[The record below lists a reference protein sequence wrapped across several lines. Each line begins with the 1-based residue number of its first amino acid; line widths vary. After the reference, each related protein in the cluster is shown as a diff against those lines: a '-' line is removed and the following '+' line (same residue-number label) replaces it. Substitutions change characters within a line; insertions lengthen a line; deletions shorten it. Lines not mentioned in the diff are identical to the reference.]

1 MALTVFEHAS
11 ALWCRL
17 QGSVSLAVLS
27 TLAVA
32 IAGWYILSSI
42 SLYFSRRHFI
52 ALHGCKPIVNRYPSK
67 WFGINFILEAG
78 RTYKQRRYL
87 DALTWNFRN
96 IGYTHEVR
104 ALGGTSVWTVEPEN
118 IKAVLT
124 SKFKDYSLGN
134 RPAVMGPLLG
144 RGVFVTDGE
153 EWSHS
158 RALLRPNFAKDQVAD
173 LSMIERH
180 LQQLLKMIP
189 DDGKAIDLN
198 DLILS
203 FTMDSSTEFLFGES
217 TETLTSGINRQFSDA
232 FAYSL
237 HDISSGLRLGPW
249 YKFRRTDPKAVQ
261 SHRICREY
269 ADKYVEKAL
278 EYRRN
283 YMKSVEDGA
292 ADKPSIDGGDSR
304 RTFLRELALATDD
317 REKLR
322 DELLSLLLAGR
333 DTTASLIGS
342 LLFSLAKKPECWEK
356 VRSEIEE
363 TLHGDLPS
371 YEQLRNFKYAKYCVN
386 ETLRLYPPVPNN
398 AKIAIRDTVLPRGGG
413 PEGRDPI
420 IVPKDAP
427 VIYTVYA
434 LHRRYDLFG
443 DDADDFRPERWE
455 NQRYTWEFLPFNG
468 GPRICLGQQ
477 YALVETLYVLVRFA
491 QQFSKID
498 SMDSE
503 PWTESL
509 ALTVSSGNGVKVK
522 LERDSSE

>member
-11 ALWCRL
+11 ALWYRL

-27 TLAVA
+27 TLAVV
-32 IAGWYILSSI
+32 ITGWYILSTI
-42 SLYFSRRHFI
+42 SLCFSRRHFI
-52 ALHGCKPIVNRYPSK
+52 ALHGCKPIANRYPSK

-232 FAYSL
+232 FSYSL

-283 YMKSVEDGA
+283 YMKSVEGGA
-292 ADKPSIDGGDSR
+292 TDQPSVDGGDSR

-363 TLHGDLPS
+363 TLHGDIPS
-371 YEQLRNFKYAKYCVN
+371 YEQLRNFKYVKYCVN
-386 ETLRLYPPVPNN
+386 ESKYCDILRPHQVLTCIIALRLYPPVPNN

-434 LHRRYDLFG
+434 LHRRHDLFG

-455 NQRYTWEFLPFNG
+455 NQRYTWVSDHSSTMASFL
-468 GPRICLGQQ
+468 
-477 YALVETLYVLVRFA
+477 
-491 QQFSKID
+491 S
-498 SMDSE
+498 
-503 PWTESL
+503 
-509 ALTVSSGNGVKVK
+509 
-522 LERDSSE
+522 